1 MKRFGLIVGSAACL
15 SLVGNVAFA
24 QNADVTGKWT
34 MTLTTPRG
42 ERVIHLDL
50 MQEGTEITGTSQA
63 EGQEGA
69 SEVTTTAT
77 ATTSRSTCR
86 WVAVA
91 AVAVVVAAVAVAAT
105 RVRSLVWSTTTRC
118 PVNFRLAAAVV
129 AAVAAERSRGRRYA
143 TASPLTHCP

>member
-1 MKRFGLIVGSAACL
+1 MKRFGLIVGFAACL

-63 EGQEGA
+63 EGQEET
-69 SEVTTTAT
+69 SEVTGTIDGNDVTLNM
-77 ATTSRSTCR
+77 SMGGG
-86 WVAVA
+86 
-91 AVAVVVAAVAVAAT
+91 
-105 RVRSLVWSTTTRC
+105 
-118 PVNFRLAAAVV
+118 
-129 AAVAAERSRGRRYA
+129 RGRGGGGGGGGGRGG
-143 TASPLTHCP
+143 SRPLAGVVDGDAMSGEFSFGGRGGGGGGSGGGGTITWKAIRDS